1 VDRLSRRGRRRTLF
15 LGPAGIAVAV
25 AVLLG
30 VAFQLQPGPLQFSLL
45 LVGAVGLA
53 GTQGPMSA
61 VIASLVQPGLRAT
74 AFATLAVVQNV
85 VGLSSGGL
93 LTGILSDHL
102 GIARALAVVPVA
114 ALGAA
119 AFFYAGSRNYE
130 RELLAAPA
138 AEPLAGAESAT

>member
-1 VDRLSRRGRRRTLF
+1 
-15 LGPAGIAVAV
+15 
-25 AVLLG
+25 
-30 VAFQLQPGPLQFSLL
+30 
-45 LVGAVGLA
+45 
-53 GTQGPMSA
+53 MSA

-85 VGLSSGGL
+85 VGLTSGGL

-102 GIARALAVVPVA
+102 GIARALALVPVA

-130 RELLAAPA
+130 RELLTAPA